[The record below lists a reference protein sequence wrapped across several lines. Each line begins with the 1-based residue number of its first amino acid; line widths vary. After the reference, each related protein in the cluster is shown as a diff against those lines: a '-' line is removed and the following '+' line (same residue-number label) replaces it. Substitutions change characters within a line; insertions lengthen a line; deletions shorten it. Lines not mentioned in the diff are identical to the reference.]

1 LEPDLDKDV
10 FNHIRLPG
18 DLEVTEM
25 IYISALSLVFGVAQR
40 RKLSLSLLI
49 LFALAVAT
57 SMCVMSA
64 ASGHSVLH
72 SMREAVY
79 AAWSAE
85 IGALAG
91 VLLDRLVLHRS
102 ANSL

>member
-1 LEPDLDKDV
+1 ML
-10 FNHIRLPG
+10 
-18 DLEVTEM
+18 
-25 IYISALSLVFGVAQR
+25 YISALSVIFGAAQR

-49 LFALAVAT
+49 IFALAVAIA
-57 SMCVMSA
+57 MCVMSVV
-64 ASGHSVLH
+64 SGHSALH

-91 VLLDRLVLHRS
+91 VIFDRLLLHRDKR
-102 ANSL
+102 NSL